1 METYEVQKSYAQWLG
16 QTDADLVITLNTE
29 RELVDTILLSSFDQL
44 SAVLRKYFYKI
55 ECDVFGYLKREK
67 YKTKCRV
74 NRVVCI
80 ERDNKRTHAHILVK
94 TLEGWTNAE
103 MIELLNLSWHDLQRT
118 RNKSFTFKAQHI
130 TTQNKLSMYNTK
142 ETRRQNEQLNDV
154 LDLRS
159 SFISKHSNKQ

>member
-1 METYEVQKSYAQWLG
+1 MFWGISKEK
-16 QTDADLVITLNTE
+16 NT
-29 RELVDTILLSSFDQL
+29 
-44 SAVLRKYFYKI
+44 K
-55 ECDVFGYLKREK
+55 
-67 YKTKCRV
+67 KCRV
-74 NRVVCI
+74 NRVICI

-103 MIELLNLSWHDLQRT
+103 MIELLNMSWHDLQRT